1 MNKLRCPQCGLSHVK
16 RNGLTHYGKQ
26 NYRCK
31 DCDRQF
37 VEDSQ
42 HIGEELKDLI
52 KVRLLE
58 RLSLRGICRVTGV
71 SLTWLLH
78 FITELNCALP
88 DDLNVTLSQAR
99 KSAIRL
105 LRLEAEADEIWS
117 FVVSKENK
125 QWVWIALEIAMK
137 QVLAF
142 YVGDRSASSAQEL
155 WRRIPQVYR
164 DHATFYTDGLAAYKT
179 VLSAKRHQVC
189 AKSSG
194 HTNIIERFNCTLR
207 QRVSRLVR
215 FSLSFSKTVKNHIG
229 AIKYFICSYNKEV
242 IGFAEPALHL

>member
-1 MNKLRCPQCGLSHVK
+1 SRLGVILMNKLRCPQCGLSHVK

-26 NYRCK
+26 NYLCK

-42 HIGEELKDLI
+42 LIGEELKDLI
-52 KVRLLE
+52 KVLLLE

-78 FITELNCALP
+78 FIAELYCALP
-88 DDLNVTLSQAR
+88 DDLNVNLSQAR

-105 LRLEAEADEIWS
+105 VLFEAEADEIWS
-117 FVVSKENK
+117 FVVSKVNK
-125 QWVWIALEIAMK
+125 QWVWIALDITTK

-155 WRRIPQVYR
+155 WQRIPQVYR
-164 DHATFYTDGLAAYKT
+164 DYANFYTDGLAAYKT
-179 VLSAKRHQVC
+179 VLPAKRH
-189 AKSSG
+189 
-194 HTNIIERFNCTLR
+194 
-207 QRVSRLVR
+207 
-215 FSLSFSKTVKNHIG
+215 
-229 AIKYFICSYNKEV
+229 
-242 IGFAEPALHL
+242 

>member
-1 MNKLRCPQCGLSHVK
+1 MNKLRCPQCGLSHIK

-42 HIGEELKDLI
+42 RIGEELKDLI
-52 KVRLLE
+52 KVLLLE

-78 FITELNCALP
+78 FITERYCALP

-105 LRLEAEADEIWS
+105 VRLEAEADEIWS
-117 FVVSKENK
+117 FAVSKKTSNGSGSRLTSGRNRSLPFMSEIV
-125 QWVWIALEIAMK
+125 QPPALENCGNAFRKFTGTTQLSIRMAWQPIK
-137 QVLAF
+137 RCYPQRGIKLA
-142 YVGDRSASSAQEL
+142 
-155 WRRIPQVYR
+155 P
-164 DHATFYTDGLAAYKT
+164 
-179 VLSAKRHQVC
+179 
-189 AKSSG
+189 
-194 HTNIIERFNCTLR
+194 
-207 QRVSRLVR
+207 RVRGIRTS
-215 FSLSFSKTVKNHIG
+215 
-229 AIKYFICSYNKEV
+229 
-242 IGFAEPALHL
+242 